1 MLGRL
6 NHINQMCPFLR
17 GFMLPLFCD
26 LSKCLSSE
34 DYSVRLCDQSR
45 KDLRIWINLLLDGAE
60 NLPICRRYYNPPLSY
75 KSFSSDAAGCR
86 GVPAEGDLIG
96 CGSVGFNR
104 QGHIIMAYQLFW
116 PPKIIGLYKDPL
128 GHRLGNKTTTL
139 EFLGILLPF
148 LLIPRLLSN
157 QVVEVKVDNVGCYY
171 GWLNRHASGDVMASV
186 LIRALHLISSYLACQ
201 VHITHL
207 PRKSS
212 WDAVL
217 VTGCPGLG
225 QLLVTTR
232 GCWPPSQSLS
242 SPAACWSG

>member
-1 MLGRL
+1 
-6 NHINQMCPFLR
+6 MCSFLR
-17 GFMLPLFCD
+17 GFMLPLFSD

-45 KDLRIWINLLLDGAE
+45 KDLRIWNNFLQDGAE

-96 CGSVGFNR
+96 CDSVGFNR

-128 GHRLGNKTTTL
+128 GHWLGNKTTTL

-148 LLIPRLLSN
+148 LLIPHLLSN

-171 GWLNRHASGDVMASV
+171 GWLNRLASSDVMASV

-201 VHITHL
+201 VHNAHHPSTAQILMGCGTGGQAVQVLDNYSKRPEVAGLL
-207 PRKSS
+207 P
-212 WDAVL
+212 
-217 VTGCPGLG
+217 
-225 QLLVTTR
+225 
-232 GCWPPSQSLS
+232 
-242 SPAACWSG
+242 